1 MMSLFSVKDRQIIM
15 PPMFCKFAEVNLT
28 LNQTKCEISLIFFG
42 FVFCNKGIAPDP
54 NKIEAI
60 NKASP
65 PNIY

>member
-1 MMSLFSVKDRQIIM
+1 M